1 LMLGL
6 YYLLITTFFTI
17 TLTLT
22 TLLEINCLIVS
33 ITPVIVLMIA
43 FIAYSPLFE
52 LRHHS
57 VNDD

>member
-1 LMLGL
+1 L
-6 YYLLITTFFTI
+6 YYLLITTLFTI

-22 TLLEINCLIVS
+22 ALLEINCLIVS
-33 ITPVIVLMIA
+33 ITLVIVLMIA